1 MAIKKFKSYLKS
13 IGIDTKPLLKR
24 IEEIY
29 IDCTAMLGNEP
40 QDIFVDEYI
49 DSEGVRFYTC
59 VNFFYPN
66 YFFAAEQ
73 FLDRD
78 DYHVSNIPKAMD
90 YCRIIK
96 TNYDFKKS
104 KRNSNINIVFGE
116 LGKVSGQ
123 LKATRKNCDHAMLI
137 YNKYIKPNLVY

>member
-1 MAIKKFKSYLKS
+1 MITKFKSYLKS
-13 IGIDTKPLLKR
+13 IGIDTKSLLER

-29 IDCTAMLGNEP
+29 MDCTAIWGNEP

-59 VNFFYPN
+59 VNFFYQN

-73 FLDRD
+73 FLNKD
-78 DYHVSNIPKAMD
+78 DYYSANIKKAF
-90 YCRIIK
+90 YFCKITK
-96 TNYDFKKS
+96 TNYDFKKT
-104 KRNSNINIVFGE
+104 KRNSNIVIEFGSISAAYGE
-116 LGKVSGQ
+116 

-137 YNKYIKPNLVY
+137 YNKYIKPNLFY